1 MPQIFSAGWLYLFVL
16 LMVLG
21 LIYIIAKIR
30 VINREQDP
38 DTPVIKVAPVVPSN
52 EKPVRKEKGPE
63 VLENADLLIRE
74 GRFEE
79 AIDLMSP
86 ATKDLSPVEDR
97 EALGKLYFRIGACQ
111 RRLGWDR
118 KDTAFLLR
126 SGEALREAVNL
137 FAPHRLRSLRLGALS
152 ELAGLYEDLA
162 DGGQNSDQNLADA
175 LKAWEAAS
183 RTARVSGQPTQEAV
197 FLSRQGDIF
206 RKMAQVSSRPQN
218 LQKALEIYEKALA
231 ASDAFPDPGSL
242 LEKAGILK
250 KLGDLKIDFGEIR
263 NREEDIPEGI
273 KAFDEALGILTP
285 EEHAGQRGFTLLS
298 AGRGLMEIYKAQGKP
313 VHLGQSLQ
321 YLGEAA
327 TLLRSEKN
335 PSGKGQAMVLL
346 GEGMV
351 LLAQLKGRQDYL
363 EKGIKF
369 YEAALGFLKDPE
381 FAAERDRIR
390 EELKIAVG
398 KRHSFAMET

>member
-1 MPQIFSAGWLYLFVL
+1 MPQVFSAGWLYLFAF

-30 VINREQDP
+30 VIHREQDP

-52 EKPVRKEKGPE
+52 DGPVRKEKGLE

-79 AIDLMSP
+79 AVDLLSP
-86 ATKDLSPVEDR
+86 ATDDLSPVEDR
-97 EALGKLYFRIGACQ
+97 ETLGKIYFRIGACQ

-118 KDTAFLLR
+118 KETAFLLR

-162 DGGQNSDQNLADA
+162 DRQNRDQNLADA
-175 LKAWEAAS
+175 LKTLEAAS
-183 RTARVSGQPTQEAV
+183 RTARVSGQPSQEAL
-197 FLSRQGDIF
+197 FLSRQGDLL
-206 RKMAQVSSRPQN
+206 RKMALVSNRPQN
-218 LQKALEIYEKALA
+218 LQAALEIYEKALVVPE
-231 ASDAFPDPGSL
+231 AFPDPASL
-242 LEKAGILK
+242 PEKAGILK
-250 KLGDLKIDFGEIR
+250 KLGDLKIDFGGIR
-263 NREEDIPEGI
+263 NREEDIPEAI
-273 KAFDEALGILTP
+273 KAFEEALGILTP
-285 EEHAGQRGFTLLS
+285 EKHPGQRGHTLLS
-298 AGRGLMEIYKAQGKP
+298 AGRGLLEIFKTQGKA
-313 VHLGQSLQ
+313 VHLGQSLKF
-321 YLGEAA
+321 LGEAA
-327 TLLRSEKN
+327 SLFRNEKN
-335 PSGKGQAMVLL
+335 PSGKGHAIVLL

-369 YEAALGFLKDPE
+369 YEAALGILKNPE

-390 EELKIAVG
+390 EELKKAVG
-398 KRHSFAMET
+398 KRNILAGGT

>member
-1 MPQIFSAGWLYLFVL
+1 MPQIFSAAWLYLFVF

-30 VINREQDP
+30 VIHREQDP
-38 DTPVIKVAPVVPSN
+38 DTPVIKVAPVVPP
-52 EKPVRKEKGPE
+52 EREPARKEKGPE
-63 VLENADLLIRE
+63 VLEKADLLIRE
-74 GRFEE
+74 GRFDE

-97 EALGKLYFRIGACQ
+97 DALGKLYFRIGACQ

-118 KDTAFLLR
+118 KDTSFLLR

-162 DGGQNSDQNLADA
+162 DRQNRDQNLADA
-175 LKAWEAAS
+175 LKTWEAAS
-183 RTARVSGQPTQEAV
+183 RTARVSGQPSHEAV
-197 FLSRQGDIF
+197 FLSRQADVF
-206 RKMAQVSSRPQN
+206 RKMALVSNPEEN
-218 LQKALEIYEKALA
+218 HQKALEIYEKALA
-231 ASDAFPDPGSL
+231 APDAFPDAESL
-242 LEKAGILK
+242 LERAGILK
-250 KLGDLKIDFGEIR
+250 KLGDLKIELAGIR
-263 NREEDIPEGI
+263 NSEEDIPGAI
-273 KAFDEALGILTP
+273 KAFEEALGILTP
-285 EEHAGQRGFTLLS
+285 QQHPGQRGHTLLS
-298 AGRGLMEIYKAQGKP
+298 AGRGLLEVFKGQGKP
-313 VHLGQSLQ
+313 VHLGQSLK

-327 TLLRSEKN
+327 TLLRTEKN
-335 PSGKGQAMVLL
+335 PSGKGHALVLL

-351 LLAQLKGRQDYL
+351 LLAQLKGRPDYL

-390 EELKIAVG
+390 EELKQAVE
-398 KRHSFAMET
+398 KRHSFAGET